1 LNESCEESKTPLVV
15 RQARSARV
23 GEVETRFYA
32 QIGAAREGEPVLI
45 DLARSS
51 QSPREGSQSRVQA
64 SWRLDAG
71 RPRLPFLPH
80 PPDKESARL
89 AE

>member
-1 LNESCEESKTPLVV
+1 LSGKLVPP
-15 RQARSARV
+15 A

-51 QSPREGSQSRVQA
+51 
-64 SWRLDAG
+64 
-71 RPRLPFLPH
+71 
-80 PPDKESARL
+80 
-89 AE
+89 